1 LKGTRGSRPARS
13 PRVCLDPAGIE
24 AGLGVD
30 RKQGL
35 RRAASVDLRSVP
47 EMTAPLQW
55 AVMTYW
61 PIVLISAAGGMVVL
75 LAMLALLRRD

>member
-1 LKGTRGSRPARS
+1 VDRTK
-13 PRVCLDPAGIE
+13 
-24 AGLGVD
+24 GLGT
-30 RKQGL
+30 
-35 RRAASVDLRSVP
+35 AASVDLRSVP

-75 LAMLALLRRD
+75 AVLVLLRRG